1 MSAPKLSFSAED
13 VLNVPR
19 RALASLIPTYL
30 RRNNVTDD
38 KPRRVHRTSALD
50 GLRGIAALFVFFF
63 HVLFSYQQF
72 VEYGYGQSEHQTRI
86 IQLPFISL
94 FYRGHAMVAIFFV
107 VGGYVLSLKP
117 LTLIHARQHSAA
129 HSALVSSVFRRGIR
143 LYMPAIVATFMTM
156 LTIYAGLW
164 EYPRR
169 FITEDR
175 QFIYYSDSHPERR
188 SSFGLQFRDW
198 ISATINLTDLFNYYN
213 KNGFLMPYYN
223 NYDPHLWTVP
233 FEYRSSLVVTM
244 VLLALSHCKTI
255 SRLALTFSIIF
266 FCGMWDRWELVCF
279 LSGTFLC
286 DLDIATRGAAFKDAD
301 SDSDE
306 AYDFEKLPR
315 FEAATSASTG
325 RFRNLFTRTLRC
337 STILLTRAGFKRWI
351 AIFITGL
358 YLLSSPNLGIDETP
372 GYRWLFTYLTPHTYT
387 DNKRFLQS
395 LGAIL
400 VTWSVAN
407 CSALQQPFD
416 TQFAQ
421 YLGKISYALYIVH
434 GPLIHIVGYSVT
446 PNVWIWVTGMAGW
459 RYVIGLVL
467 GTSVLGGCVAVMADW
482 FFRVVDTR
490 AVRLSKWF
498 EDLCFARDL

>member
-1 MSAPKLSFSAED
+1 MSAPKLSFSAD
-13 VLNVPR
+13 DALNLAR
-19 RALASLIPTYL
+19 RALASFVPTYL
-30 RRNNVTDD
+30 RRNNATDD
-38 KPRRVHRTSALD
+38 KPRRGTSALD
-50 GLRGIAALFVFFF
+50 GLRGVAALFVFFF
-63 HVLFSYQQF
+63 HVLFSYQQC
-72 VEYGYGQSEHQTRI
+72 VEYGYGQSEQQTRI
-86 IQLPFISL
+86 IQLPFVSL

-169 FITEDR
+169 FITKDR
-175 QFIYYSDSHPERR
+175 QFIYYSDSHPERQ

-198 ISATINLTDLFNYYN
+198 FSATINLTDLFNYYN

-233 FEYRSSLVVTM
+233 YEYRSSLVVTM
-244 VLLALSHCKTI
+244 VLLAFSHCKTY
-255 SRLALTFSIIF
+255 SRLALTLSTII

-286 DLDIATRGAAFKDAD
+286 DLDIGVRGAAF
-301 SDSDE
+301 SDPDCASE
-306 AYDFEKLPR
+306 AYDFEKEKLPT
-315 FEAATSASTG
+315 FEPTTSVSTSRLG
-325 RFRNLFTRTLRC
+325 DLVRKSRRC
-337 STILLTRAGFKRWI
+337 STTLLTRPGFKRWI
-351 AIFITGL
+351 AIFVAGL
-358 YLLSSPNLGIDETP
+358 YLLSSPNLGIEETP

-387 DNKRFLQS
+387 DKKRFLQS

-407 CSALQQPFD
+407 CSALQQPFESP
-416 TQFAQ
+416 FAQ

-446 PNVWIWVTGMAGW
+446 PNMWIWVTGMDGW
-459 RYVIGLVL
+459 RYVVGLVL
-467 GTSVLGGCVAVMADW
+467 GTSVLGACVAVMADW
-482 FFRVVDTR
+482 FFRVVDTK
-490 AVRLSKWF
+490 AVRLSRWF
-498 EDLCFARDL
+498 EDLCFTRD

>member
-13 VLNVPR
+13 AFGLPR
-19 RALASLIPTYL
+19 RALASFVPTYL
-30 RRNNVTDD
+30 RRNNATDD

-50 GLRGIAALFVFFF
+50 GLRGVAALFVFFF

-72 VEYGYGQSEHQTRI
+72 VEYGYGQSEQQTRL
-86 IQLPFISL
+86 IQLPFVSL

-143 LYMPAIVATFMTM
+143 LYMPAVIATFMTM
-156 LTIYAGLW
+156 LTIYLGLW

-175 QFIYYSDSHPERR
+175 QFIYYSDSHPERQ
-188 SSFGLQFRDW
+188 SSFRLQFRDW
-198 ISATINLTDLFNYYN
+198 FSATINLTDLFNYYN

-233 FEYRSSLVVTM
+233 FEYRSSLIVTM
-244 VLLALSHCKTI
+244 VLLALSHCKT
-255 SRLALTFSIIF
+255 SARLALTLGSII

-286 DLDIATRGAAFKDAD
+286 DLDITTRGAAFSDPDFD
-301 SDSDE
+301 SEE
-306 AYDFEKLPR
+306 AYDFEKLPTA
-315 FEAATSASTG
+315 EPTSSTSPS
-325 RFRNLFTRTLRC
+325 RLRNLLTNSRRC
-337 STILLTRAGFKRWI
+337 STVLLTRPGFKRWVV
-351 AIFITGL
+351 IFIAGL
-358 YLLSSPNLGIDETP
+358 FLLSTPNLGIEETP
-372 GYRWLFTYLTPHTYT
+372 GYRWLFSYLTPHTYT
-387 DNKRFLQS
+387 DKKRFLQS

-407 CSALQQPFD
+407 CSALQRPFD

-446 PNVWIWVTGMAGW
+446 PNVWIWMTGMDRWG
-459 RYVIGLVL
+459 YVVGLVL
-467 GTSVLGGCVAVMADW
+467 GTSVLGMCVAVMADW

-490 AVRLSKWF
+490 AVRLSRWF
-498 EDLCFARDL
+498 EDLCFTRD

>member
-1 MSAPKLSFSAED
+1 
-13 VLNVPR
+13 
-19 RALASLIPTYL
+19 
-30 RRNNVTDD
+30 
-38 KPRRVHRTSALD
+38 
-50 GLRGIAALFVFFF
+50 
-63 HVLFSYQQF
+63 
-72 VEYGYGQSEHQTRI
+72 
-86 IQLPFISL
+86 
-94 FYRGHAMVAIFFV
+94 MVAVFFV
-107 VGGYVLSLKP
+107 VGGYVLSLRP

-129 HSALVSSVFRRGIR
+129 HGALVSSVFRRGIR

-175 QFIYYSDSHPERR
+175 KFIWYSDSHPERQ
-188 SSFGLQFRDW
+188 SSFGLQLRDW
-198 ISATINLTDLFNYYN
+198 FSATINLTDLFNYYN

-233 FEYRSSLVVTM
+233 FEYRSSLVVTI
-244 VLLALSHCKTI
+244 VLLALSHCKTFA
-255 SRLALTFSIIF
+255 RLTLTFGTII

-286 DLDIATRGAAFKDAD
+286 DLDIATRAAAF
-301 SDSDE
+301 SDSESDSEE
-306 AYDFEKLPR
+306 AYDFEKLPT
-315 FEAATSASTG
+315 FESSTSASNNRLSSLITK
-325 RFRNLFTRTLRC
+325 TRHC
-337 STILLTRAGFKRWI
+337 STILLTRPGFKRWI
-351 AIFITGL
+351 VIFVAGL
-358 YLLSSPNLGIDETP
+358 FLLSTPNLAIEETP

-387 DNKRFLQS
+387 DKKRFLQS

-446 PNVWIWVTGMAGW
+446 PNVWIWGTGFDGW
-459 RYVIGLVL
+459 KYLVGLVL
-467 GTSVLGGCVAVMADW
+467 GTSVLAVCVAVMADW
-482 FFRVVDTR
+482 FWRVVDTR
-490 AVRLSKWF
+490 AVKLSRWF
-498 EDLCFARDL
+498 EELCFTRD

>member
-1 MSAPKLSFSAED
+1 
-13 VLNVPR
+13 
-19 RALASLIPTYL
+19 
-30 RRNNVTDD
+30 
-38 KPRRVHRTSALD
+38 
-50 GLRGIAALFVFFF
+50 
-63 HVLFSYQQF
+63 
-72 VEYGYGQSEHQTRI
+72 
-86 IQLPFISL
+86 
-94 FYRGHAMVAIFFV
+94 MVAVFFV
-107 VGGYVLSLKP
+107 VGGYVLLLKP

-129 HSALVSSVFRRGIR
+129 HGALVSSVFRRGIR

-175 QFIYYSDSHPERR
+175 KFIWYSDSHPERQ
-188 SSFGLQFRDW
+188 SSFGFQLRDW
-198 ISATINLTDLFNYYN
+198 LSATINLTDLFNYYN

-233 FEYRSSLVVTM
+233 FEYRSSLIVTM
-244 VLLALSHCKTI
+244 VLLSLSHCKTFA
-255 SRLALTFSIIF
+255 RLALTFGTII

-286 DLDIATRGAAFKDAD
+286 DLDIATRAAAF
-301 SDSDE
+301 SDSASDSEE
-306 AYDFEKLPR
+306 AYDFEKLPA
-315 FEAATSASTG
+315 FESSTSASSN
-325 RFRNLFTRTLRC
+325 RLSNLITKTRHC
-337 STILLTRAGFKRWI
+337 STVLLTRPGFKRWI
-351 AIFITGL
+351 VIFVAGL
-358 YLLSSPNLGIDETP
+358 FLLSTPNLAIEETP

-387 DNKRFLQS
+387 DKKRFLQS

-446 PNVWIWVTGMAGW
+446 PNVWIWVTGLDGW
-459 RYVIGLVL
+459 RYLVGLLL
-467 GTSVLGGCVAVMADW
+467 GTSVLAVCVAVMADW
-482 FFRVVDTR
+482 FWRVVDTR
-490 AVRLSKWF
+490 AVKLSRWF
-498 EDLCFARDL
+498 EELCFTRD